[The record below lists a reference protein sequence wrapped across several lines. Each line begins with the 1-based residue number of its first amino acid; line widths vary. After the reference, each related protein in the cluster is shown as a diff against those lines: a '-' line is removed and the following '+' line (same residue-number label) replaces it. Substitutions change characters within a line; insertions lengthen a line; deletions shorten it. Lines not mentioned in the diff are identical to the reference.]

1 MPEAAE
7 TMVINMKDKIRDE
20 NIDYLFRAI
29 LTLENAEDCYNFFTD
44 LCTVA
49 ELKEMSK
56 RIIAAKMLRE
66 NAVYTEIAEKTGLS
80 TATISRVNRCLKYG
94 SDGYLTVLDRL
105 SRKER
110 H

>member
-66 NAVYTEIAEKTGLS
+66 NTVTTDMPK
-80 TATISRVNRCLKYG
+80 RLK
-94 SDGYLTVLDRL
+94 R
-105 SRKER
+105 
-110 H
+110 